1 LAANRQL
8 KKDLEKQKKFLMG
21 DVEKWWRKGY
31 KSVNY

>member
-21 DVEKWWRKGY
+21 DVEKWCVRGY
-31 KSVNY
+31 K